1 MIKEDVRLGSNVK
14 IFNAELVNLYGCEI
28 GDNTKIGSFVE
39 VQKNAR
45 IGRNCKIQS
54 HSFICEGVTIGDN
67 CFISHGVVFINDN
80 YPRATK
86 LDGSLETEKDW
97 INRFVKTN
105 IGNNVSIGSNATILG
120 GISVGDNSLIGAGA
134 VVTKSI
140 PPNTIF
146 IGNPARELKKKQNIL
161 PNDKKVPFLDLK
173 KQYLSI
179 KQEIDDAI
187 KKTIENTA
195 FILGPGVEEFENNF
209 ANFCG
214 VKYAVGVNSGTE
226 ALHLALLSL
235 GIGSGDEVIT
245 VPNTFIATAE
255 AISHTGAKPIFVD
268 IDKENYNMNSDLIK
282 EKITVNTK
290 AIMPVHLFGNPCDMD
305 KINEIAKKHNL
316 FVIEDACQ
324 AHGAEY
330 KGRRVGSLSD
340 IAAFSFYP
348 GKNLG
353 AYGEGGIIVTNNEEL
368 ANKCKLLR
376 AHGEY
381 PKNIHSL
388 VGFNYRMHGLQ
399 GAILNVKLKY
409 LDDWNEARRKKAE
422 LYNSLLNEL
431 GNITIPKI
439 NESNKHVFHLY
450 VIRTEKRDELREFLK
465 SKGIDTGIHY
475 LFPIHLQEA
484 YKHLNLKEG
493 DYPIAEKYAKEIL
506 SLPIFPEL
514 TEEQIGYIADSI
526 KEFYKK
532 DKN

>member
-1 MIKEDVRLGSNVK
+1 MIKADVRIGSNVK
-14 IFNAELVNLYGCEI
+14 IFNEELVNLYGCEI

-39 VQKNAR
+39 VQKNSK

-54 HSFICEGVTIGDN
+54 HTFICEGVTIGNN
-67 CFISHGVVFINDN
+67 CFIGHGVIFINDN
-80 YPRATK
+80 HPRATK
-86 LDGSLETEKDW
+86 LDGGLETEKDW

-120 GISVGDNSLIGAGA
+120 GINVGDNSLIGAGA
-134 VVTKSI
+134 VVTKNVL
-140 PPNTIF
+140 PNTVVA
-146 IGNPARELKKKQNIL
+146 GNPARELEKEQNIL
-161 PNDKKVPFLDLK
+161 SDDKKVPFLDLK
-173 KQYLSI
+173 KQYFSI

-187 KKTIENTA
+187 KKSIENTA
-195 FILGPGVEEFENNF
+195 FILGPAVEEFEKNF

-235 GIGSGDEVIT
+235 GIGPEDEVIT

-255 AISHTGAKPIFVD
+255 AISHAGAKPIFVD
-268 IDKENYNMNSDLIK
+268 VGKEDYNMNPDLIE
-282 EKITVNTK
+282 EKINVNTK
-290 AIMPVHLFGNPCDMD
+290 AIIPVHLFGNPCDMD
-305 KINEIAKKHNL
+305 RINEIAKKHNL
-316 FVIEDACQ
+316 LVIEDACQ

-330 KGRRVGSLSD
+330 KGKRVGSLSD

-353 AYGEGGIIVTNNEEL
+353 AYGEGGIIVTNNKDL
-368 ANKCKLLR
+368 ADKCRLLR

-381 PKNIHSL
+381 PKNIHSF
-388 VGFNYRMHGLQ
+388 VGYNYRMHGLQ

-409 LDDWNEARRKKAE
+409 LDQWNEARRKKAE
-422 LYNSLLNEL
+422 LYNKLLKDYVV
-431 GNITIPKI
+431 IPKI
-439 NESNKHVFHLY
+439 SEIKNPVFHLY
-450 VIRTEKRDELREFLK
+450 VIRTQRRDELKEFLK
-465 SKGIDTGIHY
+465 LKSIDTGIHY

-484 YKHLNLKEG
+484 YKHLNLGEG

-514 TEEQIGYIADSI
+514 TEEQISYIAGSI
-526 KEFYKK
+526 KEFYKTI
-532 DKN
+532 